1 MEEINKI
8 REKLKTANRLYRDG
22 NPIMSDT
29 EYDALEQEL
38 KMLNPDD
45 EWFKRGVN
53 DDKPKNREM
62 VLPHPMMSLDK
73 VKNYNDLQNWMK
85 KFSGATFVVTPKYDG
100 LSVGMSNEK
109 SWTRGDGTIG
119 QDCSE
124 HVSAVYI
131 KPTIENE
138 IVVRGEII
146 IDNMDWGKF
155 KQINE
160 GAKSQRNS
168 ATGLINGDFDRNRLE
183 EYSLLRVMP
192 YEIQGSDLSKE
203 RQLGVLLN
211 QNFCKITNPIQL
223 TEGKLLSLYMD
234 WKKLYPIDG
243 LVIDVNEEK
252 YRHGVEAN
260 GNPSYSIAYKHP
272 SFSEVGYG
280 VIDSIERSVNRDGV
294 VTPVIVLK
302 EPINLSGADIQRV
315 NGINMRY
322 VHDWMLY
329 PGERVT
335 VIRSGEVIPKIIGVG
350 DVKIPFKDE
359 FKTIKEYDEA
369 YAFAVSERRKDVTL
383 KMVDNYEVSVLDEC
397 PICGCQLE
405 PLYGPEGEWCEMVCT
420 NPKCDGQILAGIVKF
435 FEIAGIDG
443 FGSKTFEQLFEAG
456 VVRNEYD
463 AFRLD
468 YDDLIILDG
477 WAEKSV
483 DNFLSEMKRIRT
495 SLSFARF
502 LHATGWFAD
511 LGEKTLQK
519 ILDADGWGKDDYELI
534 EIEGVQQITADKFL
548 SGYEMYN
555 KNESTVQRLFKFAY
569 IKTPKN
575 GGKLNGLVACATGFR
590 DQVLFKEIKDNGGI
604 VSDGVTK
611 ETNCLIVKDLNSTS
625 SKVKK
630 AEKMGIEI
638 LDINGFKEKYMI

>member
-1 MEEINKI
+1 MDINKI

-45 EWFKRGVN
+45 EWFNRGVN

-73 VKNYNDLQNWMK
+73 VKNYNDLQGWMK

-100 LSVGMSNEK
+100 LSVGMDGSK

-146 IDNMDWGKF
+146 IDNMDWEKF
-155 KQINE
+155 KQING

-168 ATGLINGDFDRNRLE
+168 ATGLINGDFDRNRLK

-203 RQLGVLLN
+203 QQLGVLLN

-272 SFSEVGYG
+272 SFSEMGRG
-280 VIDSIERSVNRDGV
+280 VIEKIERNINRDGV

-302 EPINLSGADIQRV
+302 EPVNLSGADIQRV

-322 VHDWMLY
+322 IFDWKLY
-329 PGERVT
+329 PGEEVT
-335 VIRSGEVIPKIIGVG
+335 IIRSGEVIPKIIGVG
-350 DVKIPFKDE
+350 NSYIPFKE
-359 FKTIKEYDEA
+359 EYTSIKEYEYAYNLAVRDRQNNTFGVFPSDE
-369 YAFAVSERRKDVTL
+369 TL
-383 KMVDNYEVSVLDEC
+383 DKC
-397 PICGCQLE
+397 PVCGKKLE
-405 PLYGPEGEWCEMVCT
+405 ELIGPYGDWCELVCM
-420 NPKCDGQILAGIVKF
+420 NPKCEGQILNGIIKF

-443 FGSKTFEQLFEAG
+443 FGAKTFEQLFEAG
-456 VVRNEYD
+456 VIRNPYD

-495 SLSFARF
+495 SLPFARF

-519 ILDADGWGKDDYELI
+519 ILDANGWGKDTYELV
-534 EIEGVQQITADKFL
+534 EIEGVQQITADKFT
-548 SGYEMYN
+548 SGFYDYC
-555 KNESTVQRLFKFAY
+555 KNEDMILHFFNFAY
-569 IKTPKN
+569 ITTPKSE
-575 GGKLNGLVACATGFR
+575 GKLNGLVVCATGFR
-590 DQVLFKEIKDNGGI
+590 DQALFKEIKDNGG
-604 VSDGVTK
+604 VVGDGVTK
-611 ETNCLIVKDLNSTS
+611 ETNCLIVKDLSSAS
-625 SKVKK
+625 SKMKK

-638 LDINGFKEKYMI
+638 LDINGFKEKYMV